1 MSYLKSLSN
10 YANYVWDIIKK
21 RVLVL
26 PNHPHHSHH
35 QQTLGNLNLNQVFL
49 CITQV

>member
-26 PNHPHHSHH
+26 YNNKD
-35 QQTLGNLNLNQVFL
+35 QN
-49 CITQV
+49 